1 MFLFVYININMEKQE
16 LKVGDLFHRS
26 WGYDMTF
33 NDFWQVVKVKS
44 PCTIVV
50 RPIGSE
56 VVEWYDG
63 WSGRERPVKDK
74 FIGWEETYRVGKSG
88 WIKVNDYDHAWKS
101 KWEQDWYFNRL
112 D

>member
-1 MFLFVYININMEKQE
+1 MNINMTKTE

-26 WGYDMTF
+26 RGYDMTF

-50 RPIGSE
+50 RQIGSK
-56 VVEWYDG
+56 VVDG
-63 WSGRERPVKDK
+63 ADWWSWREKPVKDN
-74 FIGWEETYRVGKSG
+74 FIGEETTYRVGKSG

-101 KWEQDWYFNRL
+101 SWDSDWYFNRL